1 MNFTDEIKHIKTKFL
16 KADYPLRFVYCI
28 VTNFQFTM
36 DVEDFIHQDY
46 LMNVNLLF

>member
-16 KADYPLRFVYCI
+16 KALRFVYCI